1 MIYETDHFFV
11 DAPTRP
17 LVSREEGGHIRIW
30 AKDSTITDRTR
41 LEPHQAI
48 EFMRLSMV
56 VGKALETVMNGRG
69 IPVVKINY
77 QDMGNWAYKKGEA
90 PVFHL
95 HVFGRVRGVPHQ
107 PYPESVNL
115 PDRSSG
121 FYEGF
126 MPLTEGDNLA
136 IRTEIGRL
144 FGEARFESGR
154 WGL

>member
-1 MIYETDHFFV
+1 MIYEIDHFFV

-41 LEPHQAI
+41 LEPRQAI

-56 VGKALETVMNGRG
+56 VGRALETAMNGRG

-77 QDMGNWAYKKGEA
+77 QDMGNWAFKKGET

-95 HVFGRVRGVPHQ
+95 HVFGRVHGVPHQ
-107 PYPESVNL
+107 PYPEFVNL

-126 MPLTEGDNLA
+126 ESLNGEDVVA
-136 IRTEIGRL
+136 IRSEMERL
-144 FGEARFESGR
+144 FGETRYADGQ
-154 WGL
+154 WGF